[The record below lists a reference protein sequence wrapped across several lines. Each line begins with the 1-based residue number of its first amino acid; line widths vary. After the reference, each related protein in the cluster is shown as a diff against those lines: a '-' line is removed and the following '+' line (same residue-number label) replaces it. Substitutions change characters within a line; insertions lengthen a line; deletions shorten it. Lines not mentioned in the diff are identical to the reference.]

1 MSLLTSISTVAF
13 HGNNRGA
20 KVVAWLFHLYRTF
33 IFDIIIEIRCNTF
46 KIGHDTSKAVKCEG
60 MNMRVCECFQ
70 NCQSTRVS
78 FQFTC
83 VWSVPWFEVVNF
95 HTLNIKSEVLCSF

>member
-20 KVVAWLFHLYRTF
+20 KAVAWLFHLYRTF

-60 MNMRVCECFQ
+60 MNICVCV
-70 NCQSTRVS
+70 NVS
-78 FQFTC
+78 KIVSQLGFHFNSHVC
-83 VWSVPWFEVVNF
+83 GVVSA
-95 HTLNIKSEVLCSF
+95 LV